1 MRYYDNCEEY
11 YDVQGYYHKKCVP
24 NLVEYSEIKKGYNE
38 IKETLIPTSNTKEL
52 GKVWKP

>member
-11 YDVQGYYHKKCVP
+11 YDVQGYYHKKCDP
-24 NLVEYSEIKKGYNE
+24 NLVEYSEIKKGYSE